1 MSKGCIRVFRVRIGR
16 CLVGAPSMLTSQWSP
31 SARLSRQWRLAPLI
45 GGRAGTDLQGQIRES
60 HPGASEV
67 TALYAMSTENSSV
80 GSESVWPVVVTTV
93 SKKVVPPRV
102 YQTKVH
108 VGVTARNVLEAIA
121 QHHVPGYVEP
131 VEVIGVA
138 AEVEHVPVPAS
149 TRRQPCSPFP
159 VRGSVSPPN
168 CQEGEPT
175 HFCAD
180 RVLRTAWSKVPV
192 YQRRIWPTLRHDAG
206 EAPHRHYTNRL
217 PP

>member
-45 GGRAGTDLQGQIRES
+45 SGRAGTDLQGQIRES

-93 SKKVVPPRV
+93 SNKVVPPRA

-159 VRGSVSPPN
+159 LGEVCHRQIVGRVSPLIFVRI
-168 CQEGEPT
+168 E
-175 HFCAD
+175 FCAPHGP
-180 RVLRTAWSKVPV
+180 RCRFIN
-192 YQRRIWPTLRHDAG
+192 RRIWPTLRHDAG
-206 EAPHRHYTNRL
+206 EAPRRHYTNRL